1 MRSSLVQFT
10 QKTQDWDRDDLAEL
24 RIYHKHKWKV
34 PSVLSAALQSA
45 QVKDKQAKQAYV
57 DKRNRA
63 SPSDIKSGDKVLL
76 YNRRGR
82 TSYRRG
88 AVSCQL
94 WDQLCSWFTLCL
106 LFEGTICARFM
117 KGLSVPVI

>member
-1 MRSSLVQFT
+1 MITMRSSLVQFT
-10 QKTQDWDRDDLAEL
+10 QKTQDWGRDDLAEL
-24 RIYHKHKWKV
+24 RIYYKHKWKV

-63 SPSDIKSGDKVLL
+63 RPSDIKSGDKVLL

-88 AVSCQL
+88 M
-94 WDQLCSWFTLCL
+94 TLNLTQC
-106 LFEGTICARFM
+106 
-117 KGLSVPVI
+117 

>member
-1 MRSSLVQFT
+1 MEKKKKNLTLFFGEKDWPPPFEDSVIAMRSSLVQFT

-63 SPSDIKSGDKVLL
+63 RPSDIKSGDKVLL

-88 AVSCQL
+88 M
-94 WDQLCSWFTLCL
+94 TLNLTQC
-106 LFEGTICARFM
+106 
-117 KGLSVPVI
+117 